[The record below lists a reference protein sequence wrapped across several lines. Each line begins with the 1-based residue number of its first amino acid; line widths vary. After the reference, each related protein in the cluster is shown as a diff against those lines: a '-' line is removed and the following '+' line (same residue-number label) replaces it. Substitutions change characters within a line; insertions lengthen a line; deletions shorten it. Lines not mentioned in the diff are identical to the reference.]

1 MVQSQQWLSRIAWGS
16 LTIACN
22 NNELVI
28 LVDIMYLNIWEG
40 GDYLLLRR
48 KVCALLELEVTYRTR
63 QGKVAIYTAKVNKA
77 TSSLD
82 TRFLSCGLSVMP
94 GYKWEALPSFWGLW
108 SNESGF
114 ARPLTPR
121 TVRES
126 PELACF
132 CEPLSEMLCRITYA
146 VDLIFGHNCHSGSA
160 ARDLFFILGI
170 YFHESALRISDRV
183 QHQAYR

>member
-1 MVQSQQWLSRIAWGS
+1 MVVSHCVWGERG

-28 LVDIMYLNIWEG
+28 LVDVMYLNIREG

-48 KVCALLELEVTYRTR
+48 KVCALLELKVTYRTR
-63 QGKVAIYTAKVNKA
+63 QRKVAIHTAKVDE
-77 TSSLD
+77 TTGSLD
-82 TRFLSCGLSVMP
+82 TRFLGCELSVMS

-108 SNESGF
+108 SNERGF

-132 CEPLSEMLCRITYA
+132 CEQLSETWCWVTYTI
-146 VDLIFGHNCHSGSA
+146 DLVLGHNCHRGGA
-160 ARDLFFILGI
+160 ARDLFFVFGI
-170 YFHESALRISDRV
+170 YFLESALRISDGT
-183 QHQAYR
+183 QYQAYR